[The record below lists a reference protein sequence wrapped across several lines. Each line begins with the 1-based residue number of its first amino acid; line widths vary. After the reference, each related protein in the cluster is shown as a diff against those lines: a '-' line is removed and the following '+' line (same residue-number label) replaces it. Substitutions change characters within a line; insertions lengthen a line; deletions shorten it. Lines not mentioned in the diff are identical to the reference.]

1 MKTQKQ
7 KYKDALRMLAKY
19 IVMTRRE
26 AECDVYDNAEEDD
39 FSYWHGKRAAALD
52 IETAADRIIAEFG
65 LDNEIWGLLV
75 DVDGMEVLEVVSPKG
90 GEEK

>member
-1 MKTQKQ
+1 MNTHEQ

-26 AECDVYDNAEEDD
+26 AECDVYDNAEEDG
-39 FSYWHGKRAAALD
+39 FSYWSGKRAMALN
-52 IETAADRIIAEFG
+52 IETAANRIIAECG

-75 DVDGMEVLEVVSPKG
+75 DVDEMEVLDAVSPKG
-90 GEEK
+90 GEQ